1 MKAIAV
7 REDIRDLIL
16 EAADRLLTRYG
27 YRKMT
32 MDDLAQEVGIGKG
45 TIYLHFSSKEEVAL
59 CRIDRVIEQMNE
71 QLWIIARNRKPP
83 ADRLRQ
89 MLLVRVLYRFDK
101 VQHYKESLS
110 DLFSTIRPALLARR
124 ERHFDDEA
132 RIFAEVL
139 KEGRRTGELVFWD
152 ALATAHTLLL
162 ATNSLLPYNLSPRE
176 LGARKLIEEQTERI
190 ANMLLQGLLKAEAPV
205 QRKRK

>member
-16 EAADRLLTRYG
+16 EATDRLLAHYG

-32 MDDLAQEVGIGKG
+32 MEDLAREVGIGKG

-59 CRIDRVIEQMNE
+59 CRIDRVIEQMSE
-71 QLWIIARNRKPP
+71 QLQIIARNGKPP
-83 ADRLRQ
+83 PDRLRQ
-89 MLLVRVLYRFDK
+89 MLLLRVLYRFDK
-101 VQHYKESLS
+101 VQHYRESLS
-110 DLFSTIRPALLARR
+110 DLLATIRPALLARR
-124 ERHFDDEA
+124 QRHFDEEA

-139 KEGRRTGELVFWD
+139 KEGRRSGAFVFWD

-162 ATNSLLPYNLSPRE
+162 ATNSLLPYNLSPQE
-176 LGARKLIEEQTERI
+176 LGARKLIEQQAERI
-190 ANMLLQGLLKAEAPV
+190 ANMLLHGLLKPEPQA
-205 QRKRK
+205 QRRRT